1 MLAARNADVYH
12 ALLAGVGLRQRPSA
26 PAASP
31 VKPCL
36 CQHSVPAACAIVFA
50 VPLPLLP
57 RADGCRV
64 SIRHRSQA
72 LGPRLPS
79 PKNKS
84 GLLPE
89 FHFSPYQCARGV
101 CVGAVSAICM
111 LSGSPG
117 TALGACKFSV
127 KCDIVI
133 TKRHFFLGG
142 RFQRGLI
149 LDSPHDF
156 ATALGRPTH
165 ARPHHP

>member
-1 MLAARNADVYH
+1 MLSR
-12 ALLAGVGLRQRPSA
+12 LLL
-26 PAASP
+26 
-31 VKPCL
+31 
-36 CQHSVPAACAIVFA
+36 
-50 VPLPLLP
+50 LPLLP
-57 RADGCRV
+57 RADGCCV

-156 ATALGRPTH
+156 ATALGRSTLH
-165 ARPHHP
+165 ARTAASLLPEPLSAGSPPTPDSGLSEALGIRSW